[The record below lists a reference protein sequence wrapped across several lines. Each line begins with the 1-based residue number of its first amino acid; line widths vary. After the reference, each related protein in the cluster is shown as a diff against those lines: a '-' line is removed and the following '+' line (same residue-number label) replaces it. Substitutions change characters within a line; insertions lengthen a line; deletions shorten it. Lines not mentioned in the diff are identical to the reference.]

1 MLDGFS
7 QVSGDPW
14 RLLIFEEWDTKR
26 LFGRLV
32 GWAAMLIVGDLE
44 VGTEKKARV
53 SVSFHLTP
61 LVFSLVLV
69 VVSLSSFI
77 PPLLLEPLF
86 QPLEKINLLSTA
98 GVRR

>member
-14 RLLIFEEWDTKR
+14 CLLIFEEWDTRR

-32 GWAAMLIVGDLE
+32 GWVAMLIVGDLE

-69 VVSLSSFI
+69 VVSLSSFM
-77 PPLLLEPLF
+77 PTSLTRASVSP
-86 QPLEKINLLSTA
+86 S
-98 GVRR
+98 